1 MRGGR
6 QLGRVVGGV
15 AREPGG
21 GGGGGV
27 PGVPGHRQLVATL
40 HRLGE
45 EGPDGGAADGVL
57 GGGGLV
63 VLQEGGGGRH
73 CRGGGAVLQ
82 GGAGRGRAPVITLVA
97 KHLPFRGVDLLMFPQ

>member
-1 MRGGR
+1 MLLLLLTTSLVQPRGVEGDVRGGR
-6 QLGRVVGGV
+6 QLGWVVGGI

-57 GGGGLV
+57 GDGCF
-63 VLQEGGGGRH
+63 VLLEEGGGG
-73 CRGGGAVLQ
+73 
-82 GGAGRGRAPVITLVA
+82 GRGS
-97 KHLPFRGVDLLMFPQ
+97 